1 MALSVIQI
9 QLLDEKTGTVI
20 EEVIPLTE
28 ARAVKMADGKT
39 LEAYLNAL
47 VLEKGP
53 KGDTGP
59 QGPAGVTPT
68 IGSNGNWFLGSQ
80 DTGKPARGATGATG
94 ATGAQGIQG
103 PKGDTGAQGPI
114 GPAGAKGDKGL
125 TGDRGATGPQGPI
138 GPKGDKGDPGD
149 GLKYGTDQA
158 TATPVKLFFKKL

>member
-1 MALSVIQI
+1 MALSMIQI
-9 QLLDEKTGTVI
+9 QLLDEKTGTVV

-39 LEAYLNAL
+39 LEAYLNDL
-47 VLEKGP
+47 VLQKGP
-53 KGDTGP
+53 KGDTGATGP

-68 IGSNGNWFLGSQ
+68 IGANGNWYIGST
-80 DTGKPARGATGATG
+80 DTGKPARGATGP
-94 ATGAQGIQG
+94 QGIQG
-103 PKGDTGAQGPI
+103 PKGDTGA
-114 GPAGAKGDKGL
+114 
-125 TGDRGATGPQGPI
+125 QGPI